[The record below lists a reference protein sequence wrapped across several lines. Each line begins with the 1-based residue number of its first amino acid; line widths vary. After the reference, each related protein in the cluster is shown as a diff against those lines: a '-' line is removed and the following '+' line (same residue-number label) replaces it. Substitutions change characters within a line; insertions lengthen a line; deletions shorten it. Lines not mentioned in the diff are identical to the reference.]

1 MNHTLRDSSAPIC
14 ESESICRLRTV
25 EDCQRVNFD
34 GDHID
39 LTILIFPF
47 LALFIG
53 TITKPLSRAVG
64 VSYTLLLLLIGIVLG
79 LLGCGVDLKLL
90 SVSLCQ
96 WVHLEPPTI
105 FFYIFLAPLI
115 FEAAFNTRWHVFRRL
130 LIPILTAAFIIVII
144 QVFLIAGFQMWV
156 IQSAKWNWWAA
167 LMFGSMLS
175 ATDPISVTATLKSL
189 GASELLNTLIE
200 GESLVNDGSAF
211 VLWEAFFENAEVDG
225 HLTKGEIVASIFRLS
240 IGGAAMGVA
249 FGLGALGII
258 SFVYDEFEVE
268 TTTTIIVAFLG
279 FWTAQAPSKL
289 SGVICNVASGLVMSA
304 FGRKLITTAVREP
317 LSEFWELLSWIA
329 NTIVFVHAGVL
340 LTAFIWSCAGEPNHW
355 YDYLYIGVY
364 YLFLQVIRIAL
375 IMIFSPLMRWRN
387 AWLHWR
393 ESLVVGFSG
402 LRGAV
407 SLVLALE
414 VAGSEHINEEIKSRV
429 VLWSTGIVGLTLLV
443 NGFLI
448 KPLLHLLGLDR
459 AKKSREDFLH
469 RARALMVQ
477 RTLYILDGLCIETI
491 FKSSRW
497 SYVFENVLNEEWL
510 EATTHGESY
519 RDGVEHL
526 LDNMH
531 ATSRVSL
538 GAVRKDAQEIREYAD
553 TTRKLSVEFGTM
565 SVTSTPSMRVRSSQ
579 GQRPDKYDYVDD
591 LSRYKAHRSKTPNIA
606 MSPGSPE
613 ARNFYEDPSEPA
625 RGPIPPLFL
634 DEPTAT
640 GKRIPS
646 ALASSTR
653 NPSVEGSYHRQT
665 IDADIEWYGNKG
677 KQADHQTLKNIHTE
691 IAALHHRGTQ
701 HGERL
706 TETDH
711 EVRRRL
717 LTAILSHV
725 RALSN
730 SSFVE
735 FSVMHNLEEDC
746 QQALDANDEEKPYDL
761 FSFLYQGRDSHLGLY
776 QRFVYLIE
784 GKALRGE
791 TAITTAF
798 IVLGIMSEILK
809 EDVLDESDL
818 VRGEAEKLYFG
829 AAAVLNRLEK
839 VNTHAFQTVKSHFA
853 VYVCEQKQDDVLHD
867 FLKSG
872 IVDEQEYSTLHEELV
887 HVRRKFIQRRHSL
900 MFRSHGAISPPQP
913 PRQTLQKHPI
923 FIGLSKT
930 QRAQLV
936 DRFGELVHLKGGQ
949 GLKAEKGSL
958 ILVLEGMIRPA
969 GEHVLPAPITENIHR
984 ASTDVYAKS
993 ALGPHAG
1000 DVSHASPENA
1010 WKAAYDDFKQ
1020 ETGVQTN
1027 DSTHNH
1033 RGFTALNEGG
1043 EMHWCFPRFNVF
1055 SSPVITLLSQSGGAQ
1070 QCPIVKERVID
1081 TDFVACEIAGK
1092 ATVFTLP
1099 VAQVKILARESES
1112 FRLEITRSLAR
1123 EIVLESVSDQRPY
1136 TLAHFT
1142 EPGTLST
1149 DVSTVIGRA
1158 IRILE
1163 RLPYMQVIPMKAG
1176 VSSVHVQGPGVLL
1189 NGTVRVSIVDSSG
1202 LIGAINLLH
1211 EKLTGP
1217 ALLPAGGLVL
1227 EEVHMEDDPEKL
1239 KDFPEPSTTAA
1250 GNAVQAENTGNAT
1263 DNSEDVCHPVHPV
1276 RPARDNRNANREQIF
1291 VPVLAHVLV
1300 EEVGVTEDGV
1310 DRTAMRRLA
1319 RWTAEKDLVDMNG
1332 RFAMNRHIE
1341 LIALTQV
1348 ITQQ

>member
-1 MNHTLRDSSAPIC
+1 MNHTLRESSSSIC
-14 ESESICRLRTV
+14 ESESLCRLRTIK
-25 EDCQRVNFD
+25 DCNRTNAEE
-34 GDHID
+34 HID

-53 TITKPLSRAVG
+53 TLTKPLSRAVG

-79 LLGCGVDLKLL
+79 LFGCGVDLKLL

-130 LIPILTAAFIIVII
+130 LVPILIAAFIIVMI
-144 QVFLIAGFQMWV
+144 QVFLIAGFQIWV
-156 IQSAKWNWWAA
+156 IRTDGWDWWAA

-200 GESLVNDGSAF
+200 GESLLNDGSAF
-211 VLWEAFFENAEVDG
+211 VLWEAFFENAETPNRLSIG
-225 HLTKGEIVASIFRLS
+225 QIVLSIFRLS
-240 IGGAAMGVA
+240 LGGAAMGVA
-249 FGLGALGII
+249 FGLAALAVI

-289 SGVICNVASGLVMSA
+289 SGVICNVASGLVLSA
-304 FGRKLITTAVREP
+304 FGRKLITSSVREP
-317 LSEFWELLSWIA
+317 LAEFWELLSWIA

-340 LTAFIWSCAGEPNHW
+340 LTAFIWSCAGEPNKW

-375 IMIFSPLMRWRN
+375 IMVFSPLMRWRN
-387 AWLHWR
+387 AWLQWR
-393 ESLVVGFSG
+393 ECLVVGFSG

-414 VAGSEHINEEIKSRV
+414 VAGSEIKEEGIKSRV
-429 VLWSTGIVGLTLLV
+429 VLWTTGIVGLTLLV

-448 KPLLHLLGLDR
+448 KPLLHVLRLDR

-497 SYVFENVLNEEWL
+497 SYVFENVLNDEWL
-510 EATTHGESY
+510 EATSHGESY

-526 LDNMH
+526 LDNRY
-531 ATSRVSL
+531 ATSRLSL
-538 GAVRKDAQEIREYAD
+538 DAVRKDAREIREYAD
-553 TTRKLSVEFGTM
+553 TTRRLSVEFGTM
-565 SVTSTPSMRVRSSQ
+565 SVTSTPNMRVRSSH
-579 GQRPDKYDYVDD
+579 GQDKYDYVDD
-591 LSRYKAHRSKTPNIA
+591 LSKYRARRSKTPNIP

-634 DEPTAT
+634 DEPTSL

-646 ALASSTR
+646 TLAPSTR
-653 NPSVEGSYHRQT
+653 NPSIEGSYHRQT
-665 IDADIEWYGNKG
+665 IDADVEWYGKKG
-677 KQADHQTLKNIHTE
+677 TRVDQPTLKSIHSE
-691 IAALHHRGTQ
+691 IAALHRRGTQ
-701 HGERL
+701 HGEEL
-706 TETDH
+706 TEQDH

-746 QQALDANDEEKPYDL
+746 QQALDANDEGKHYDL
-761 FSFLYQGRDSHLGLY
+761 FSFLDRDSTLY
-776 QRFVYLIE
+776 ERFVYLIE

-809 EDVLDESDL
+809 EDVLDESDI
-818 VRGEAEKLYFG
+818 VRAEAEKLYFG
-829 AAAVLNRLEK
+829 AAAVMNRLEK

-867 FLKSG
+867 LLKSG
-872 IVDEQEYSTLHEELV
+872 IIDEQEYSTLHEELV

-923 FIGLSKT
+923 FAGLSKS

-958 ILVLEGMIRPA
+958 VLVLEGMIRPA
-969 GEHVLPAPITENIHR
+969 GEHVLPAPVAAKIQKAN
-984 ASTDVYAKS
+984 TDVDAKA

-1000 DVSHASPENA
+1000 DISHESRENA
-1010 WKAAYDDFKQ
+1010 WKAAYDDYEQ
-1020 ETGVQTN
+1020 ETGEKAKNV
-1027 DSTHNH
+1027 SSHNH
-1033 RGFTALNEGG
+1033 EGFTALNEGG

-1055 SSPVITLLSQSGGAQ
+1055 SSPVITLLSHSGGAEHCQ
-1070 QCPIVKERVID
+1070 FVKERVID

-1099 VAQVKILARESES
+1099 VAQVKILAKESES
-1112 FRLEITRSLAR
+1112 FRMEITRSLAR

-1142 EPGTLST
+1142 DPGTLST

-1158 IRILE
+1158 IRVLE
-1163 RLPYMQVIPMKAG
+1163 RLPYMQVIGLRSG
-1176 VSSVHVQGPGVLL
+1176 VSSIHVQGPGVLL

-1202 LIGAINLLH
+1202 LVGAINLLH
-1211 EKLTGP
+1211 EQLTGP

-1227 EEVHMEDDPEKL
+1227 EEVHMENDPSKL
-1239 KDFPEPSTTAA
+1239 KDFANRNTIPEDS
-1250 GNAVQAENTGNAT
+1250 VQAENTGNAT
-1263 DNSEDVCHPVHPV
+1263 DNSEDVCRPV
-1276 RPARDNRNANREQIF
+1276 RPVRVDNRNASRAAERSIG
-1291 VPVLAHVLV
+1291 PVLAHVLV
-1300 EEVGVTEDGV
+1300 EEVGVTEAGV
-1310 DRTAMRRLA
+1310 DRTAMRRLE
-1319 RWTAEKDLVDMNG
+1319 RWTAEKELVDMNG

-1341 LIALTQV
+1341 LTALTQV
-1348 ITQQ
+1348 KTQQ